1 MKKIVVMN
9 RELAKKYSFRTDI
22 PKTIIISIS
31 DANQAAN
38 IFYPNDNI
46 VDVLRLNFDD
56 VDTNSKNAMQ
66 PSTAKIIIS
75 FVNRYINDI
84 DQIVVHCGAGI
95 SRSAGIAAAL
105 MFIIN
110 GDDRTIFENG
120 RYHPNMLCYK
130 LMLNA
135 YFGTYDC
142 TAIDEELTTNI
153 EAWRQ
158 LNDI

>member
-1 MKKIVVMN
+1 MN
-9 RELAKKYSFRTDI
+9 REMAKKYSFRTDI

-31 DANQAAN
+31 DTHQAAN

-46 VDVLRLNFDD
+46 VDVLHLNFDD
-56 VDTNSKNAMQ
+56 VDTDSTNAMQ
-66 PSTAKIIIS
+66 PSAAETVIS

-105 MFIIN
+105 MLIIN
-110 GDDRTIFENG
+110 GNDKAIFENG
-120 RYHPNMLCYK
+120 RYCPNMLCYK

-135 YFGTYDC
+135 YFGTYDSS
-142 TAIDEELTTNI
+142 AIDEKLTTNI
-153 EAWRQ
+153 EAWRK